1 MEISSHPRH
10 INSHFFLSGYGYQ
23 VRIIEDVEN
32 LDNNLAAS
40 FDWALAEI
48 KKIQKAARS
57 GNAIVKP
64 RWPVLILRSP
74 KGLGGPKSF
83 HGEFIEGS
91 FHSHQV
97 PLPGAKSSDEELK
110 ALQEWLKSYRPE
122 ELFTPDGVPVP
133 EVLSIIPEAAE
144 QRLGQKKEAFRA
156 YAPLN
161 VPEWEGFCAEKG
173 TQESCMKAVGRL
185 LKAVVKECASTFIFV
200 RCDS

>member
-1 MEISSHPRH
+1 MEISSHPH
-10 INSHFFLSGYGYQ
+10 HTNSYFLLSGYGYQ

-32 LDNNLAAS
+32 IDNNLAAS

-144 QRLGQKKEAFRA
+144 QRLGQKKEAFRT

-161 VPEWEGFCAEKG
+161 VPEWEGFCAEQG

-185 LKAVVKECASTFIFV
+185 LKAVVKECALTFIFV